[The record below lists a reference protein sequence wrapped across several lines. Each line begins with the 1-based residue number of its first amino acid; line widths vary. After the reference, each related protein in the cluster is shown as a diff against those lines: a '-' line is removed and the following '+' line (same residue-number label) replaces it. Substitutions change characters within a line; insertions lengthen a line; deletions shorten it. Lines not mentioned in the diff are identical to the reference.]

1 MRRIDRYKRKKTIRA
16 NNVRRRDD
24 LRWVNDMYQAA
35 IDEWVWANYFLS
47 GHKKY
52 DEKLPMSFKNR
63 VITRWNDKKAELK
76 NKLIEYLK
84 K

>member
-1 MRRIDRYKRKKTIRA
+1 
-16 NNVRRRDD
+16 
-24 LRWVNDMYQAA
+24 MYQAA

-63 VITRWNDKKAELK
+63 VDCQLE
-76 NKLIEYLK
+76 
-84 K
+84 